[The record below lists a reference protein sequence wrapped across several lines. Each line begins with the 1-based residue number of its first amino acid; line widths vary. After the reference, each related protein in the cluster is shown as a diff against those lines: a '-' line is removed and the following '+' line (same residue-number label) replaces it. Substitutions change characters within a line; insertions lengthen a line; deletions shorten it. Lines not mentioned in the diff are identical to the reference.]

1 MASVLRSVICRAK
14 YSTRVRWL
22 YGASTT
28 STAQPRQQPENATPA
43 QVAVSEDRRKLT
55 LQFEG
60 EQERRFHGIWLR
72 HNCRCPVCYSHDNYM
87 SLVSYKQLIGA
98 ELSSARVQGAQLIRC
113 G

>member
-55 LQFEG
+55 LQFEESKREG
-60 EQERRFHGIWLR
+60 STVYGSGTTVAVLCATLTTIICL
-72 HNCRCPVCYSHDNYM
+72 
-87 SLVSYKQLIGA
+87 
-98 ELSSARVQGAQLIRC
+98 
-113 G
+113 